1 MENKMGFIMKLS
13 AMITIIAISTF
24 LFGFDDELNFIW
36 GEDESG
42 LIEHPENI
50 ELNDAESE
58 GGDNSGLNFIFGLLG
73 MAWNYISGT
82 IKSIPILGQM
92 WMLLEWVW
100 AGIVFIIYL
109 LTFQFFPSDMPF
121 ILQALIMTPIF
132 AGLLYI
138 MMPIFGKII
147 EAMGNLIPTT

>member
-24 LFGFDDELNFIW
+24 LFGFADELNFIW

-42 LIEHPENI
+42 SIEHPENI
-50 ELNDAESE
+50 ELGE
-58 GGDNSGLNFIFGLLG
+58 GGDNSGLNSIFGLLG
-73 MAWNYISGT
+73 LAWDYISGT
-82 IKSIPILGQM
+82 VKSIPILGQM

-121 ILQALIMTPIF
+121 ILQAVIMTPIF

-138 MMPIFGKII
+138 MMPIFGRII

>member
-1 MENKMGFIMKLS
+1 MGFIMKLS

-24 LFGFDDELNFIW
+24 LFGFADELNFIW

-42 LIEHPENI
+42 SIEHPENI
-50 ELNDAESE
+50 ELGE
-58 GGDNSGLNFIFGLLG
+58 GGDNSGLNSIFGLLG
-73 MAWNYISGT
+73 LAWDYISGT
-82 IKSIPILGQM
+82 VKSIPILGQM

-121 ILQALIMTPIF
+121 ILQAVIMTPIF

-138 MMPIFGKII
+138 MMPIFGRII